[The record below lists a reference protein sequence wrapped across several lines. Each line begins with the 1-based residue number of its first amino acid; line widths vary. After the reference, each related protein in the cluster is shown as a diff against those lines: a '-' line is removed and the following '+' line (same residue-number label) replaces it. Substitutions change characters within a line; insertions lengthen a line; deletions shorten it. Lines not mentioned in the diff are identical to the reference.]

1 MAQSGRK
8 ENMKHGLVVKG
19 LWNCRNEGLE
29 NSGVVTHDALV
40 LSSIDATLESMPGR
54 CLGVAY
60 AIRVEC

>member
-1 MAQSGRK
+1 
-8 ENMKHGLVVKG
+8 MKHGLVVKG
-19 LWNCRNEGLE
+19 LWNRRNEGLE